1 VKAEPPHRHRTCN
14 CRYAASVSLAKLLE
28 LRVVPGAGI
37 MSFRPAYLTRPCDRL
52 EVKVVQPD
60 GGRALAVGKLDV
72 AG

>member
-1 VKAEPPHRHRTCN
+1 
-14 CRYAASVSLAKLLE
+14 
-28 LRVVPGAGI
+28 